1 MKQDQLQI
9 GILDYSDLS
18 RASGGLSRTTI
29 REMQALREEI
39 KKAGHL
45 PITYK
50 VPKCQM
56 YFHGKKA
63 EILYNNKK
71 IKGCDVM
78 IPRVAVTNKIDLE
91 VSLVKQ
97 FQMMGIPMIN
107 DYLSISRAKNKLR
120 TLQILCQKKLP
131 VPKTIVVRKF
141 EFIDEAIKK
150 VGGYPVILKSPF
162 GSYGAGVVIVES
174 RRSLYSAL
182 DVIWMSMKTNII
194 LIQEYVA
201 EAVGSDYRAFVVG
214 DKVVAAM
221 KRTAKSGEFRSNLH
235 LGGAA
240 SQVKLTK
247 EEQRIAVRSTQAMG
261 LQIAGVDILRS
272 DHGPVIMEVNANPGF
287 YGLVNITGVN
297 VAKHVVE
304 FAIEY
309 AYKARKKS
317 ARFSTA
323 KKTSADK
330 K

>member
-1 MKQDQLQI
+1 MQDQLQI

-18 RASGGLSRTTI
+18 RASGGLSGTTI
-29 REMQALREEI
+29 KEMHALREEI
-39 KKAGHL
+39 KKAGHV
-45 PITYK
+45 PIAYK
-50 VPKCQM
+50 VPKCKM
-56 YFHGKKA
+56 FFHGKKA

-97 FQMMGIPMIN
+97 FQMMGMPLIN

-201 EAVGSDYRAFVVG
+201 EAVGCDYRAFVVG

-235 LGGAA
+235 LGGEA
-240 SQVKLTK
+240 SQVKLIN

-261 LQIAGVDILRS
+261 LQMAGVDILRS

-287 YGLVNITGVN
+287 YGLANITGVN
-297 VAKHVVE
+297 VAKHVVD

-309 AYKARKKS
+309 AKKARNKNGGLSLGKK
-317 ARFSTA
+317 
-323 KKTSADK
+323 K
-330 K
+330 